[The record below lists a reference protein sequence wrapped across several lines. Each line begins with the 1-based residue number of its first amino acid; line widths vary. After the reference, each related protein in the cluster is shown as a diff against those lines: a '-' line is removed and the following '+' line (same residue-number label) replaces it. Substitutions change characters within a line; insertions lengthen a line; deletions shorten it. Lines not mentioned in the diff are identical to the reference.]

1 MGKLLV
7 GSTVLTT
14 TRPAAVLFVKHLDF
28 DRTVKTLGFTSEQV
42 QDYVNKFTADA
53 QAGTGRTIWQH
64 QQQS

>member
-28 DRTVKTLGFTSEQV
+28 DRTVETLGFTSEQV

-53 QAGTGRTIWQH
+53 
-64 QQQS
+64 